1 STSTF
6 SLCLYLAF
14 RIAYFFPWGPSEI
27 CFGMPKRQKRYFQ
40 LCVLSIRLGGS
51 FQVSLRWHPVCELC
65 ARFGIPGI
73 ERLTHGPSV
82 GRRVPC
88 ERNSMTLKVD

>member
-1 STSTF
+1 
-6 SLCLYLAF
+6 
-14 RIAYFFPWGPSEI
+14 
-27 CFGMPKRQKRYFQ
+27 MPKRQKRYFQ

-88 ERNSMTLKVD
+88 ERNSMTLKVRFTTYISTEMVFFEEMLQCLQ